1 MLTVRQ
7 FRAEDADAVRDLFA
21 HAQDDVAESY
31 SHTAADREGFHEYID
46 GALNHDLAHVERSYL
61 QRPGNNF
68 WVAELDGQTVGCI
81 GAYRRDDE
89 EAEIRRLAVDR
100 SARRRGVASKL
111 LDQAEEFLP
120 RRRLRPRHRLDRQP
134 HDRRHRL
141 PPASRLPRAG
151 RPRLPPHQPD
161 AVPVRTGIAII
172 KVRDLATR
180 YSMRGVILC
189 Y

>member
-68 WVAELDGQTVGCI
+68 WIAEMDGQVVGCI

-111 LDQAEEFLP
+111 LDQAEEFCRDAGYARAIVWTANHMTAAIAFLQ
-120 RRRLRPRHRLDRQP
+120 RRGYHELEDHTFPHTSLTLYLYALD
-134 HDRRHRL
+134 L
-141 PPASRLPRAG
+141 
-151 RPRLPPHQPD
+151 
-161 AVPVRTGIAII
+161 
-172 KVRDLATR
+172 
-180 YSMRGVILC
+180 
-189 Y
+189 

>member
-21 HAQDDVAESY
+21 HAQDDVADSY

-68 WVAELDGQTVGCI
+68 WIAEMDGQVVGSI

-111 LDQAEEFLP
+111 LDQAEEFCRDAGYARAIVWTANHMTAAIAFLQ
-120 RRRLRPRHRLDRQP
+120 HRGYHELEDHAFPHTSLTLYLYALD
-134 HDRRHRL
+134 L
-141 PPASRLPRAG
+141 
-151 RPRLPPHQPD
+151 
-161 AVPVRTGIAII
+161 
-172 KVRDLATR
+172 
-180 YSMRGVILC
+180 
-189 Y
+189 

>member
-21 HAQDDVAESY
+21 HAQDDVADSY

-68 WVAELDGQTVGCI
+68 WIAEMDGQVVGCI

-111 LDQAEEFLP
+111 LDQAEEFCRDAGYARAIVWTANHMTAAIAFLQ
-120 RRRLRPRHRLDRQP
+120 RRGYHELEDHAFPHTSLTLYLYALD
-134 HDRRHRL
+134 L
-141 PPASRLPRAG
+141 
-151 RPRLPPHQPD
+151 
-161 AVPVRTGIAII
+161 
-172 KVRDLATR
+172 
-180 YSMRGVILC
+180 
-189 Y
+189 

>member
-61 QRPGNNF
+61 QRPGSNF
-68 WVAELDGQTVGCI
+68 WIAEMDGQTVGCI

-111 LDQAEEFLP
+111 LDQAEEFCRDAGYARAIVWTANHMTAAIAFLQ
-120 RRRLRPRHRLDRQP
+120 RRGYHELEDHAFPHTSLTLYLYALD
-134 HDRRHRL
+134 L
-141 PPASRLPRAG
+141 
-151 RPRLPPHQPD
+151 
-161 AVPVRTGIAII
+161 
-172 KVRDLATR
+172 
-180 YSMRGVILC
+180 
-189 Y
+189 